1 MVMGSVRGK
10 RTAAHS
16 DWLADQ
22 TAERGPQLFF
32 SGEDVDRPR
41 ALDGIVGRIGVETG
55 IGREP
60 QNVRFLRP
68 PGSISCPADCKLSL
82 GALSLDVRFQA
93 LGGG

>member
-1 MVMGSVRGK
+1 MGRVGGK

-22 TAERGPQLFF
+22 PAERGPQLFF

-41 ALDGIVGRIGVETG
+41 ALDDIVGLIGIETG

-60 QNVRFLRP
+60 QNVRFLGP
-68 PGSISCPADCKLSL
+68 SSGIS
-82 GALSLDVRFQA
+82 
-93 LGGG
+93 